1 MSSSSLPPIKGLS
14 ALNSLSH
21 RCPETNSSIITDN
34 DYDGGN
40 GDDIVT
46 FTSDNL
52 LCAFVELFIKT
63 PPSSLAS
70 TAAFYN
76 IGERTLKR
84 YQSQIASTL
93 GLSQNSSRLIRD
105 HFLRQYTV
113 DSATIFLRNYCCE
126 VRAPSQ
132 NSRYNGGYSR
142 KRVKN
147 GEHHSVNPAS
157 SSESTNIMD
166 ENFEEEEVT
175 AAMNNLAFE
184 ESNANFFS
192 FKPRTSLSTVFEEK
206 FLFEYNVKVYFNGQP
221 LLCLIFKASEFLE
234 ISRVKHLSAAEVV
247 VEISSQT
254 AARKNKVKK
263 CTVGEGPPSQA
274 MYAAKLVVDL
284 ERTKVELDN
293 ARAARKAVKAA
304 QTLMSKLAIGTNL
317 LLLLF

>member
-1 MSSSSLPPIKGLS
+1 M
-14 ALNSLSH
+14 
-21 RCPETNSSIITDN
+21 
-34 DYDGGN
+34 
-40 GDDIVT
+40 
-46 FTSDNL
+46 
-52 LCAFVELFIKT
+52 FIKT

-70 TAAFYN
+70 TAAFYS

-93 GLSQNSSRLIRD
+93 GLSQNSSHLIRD

-126 VRAPSQ
+126 VRALSQ

-184 ESNANFFS
+184 ESNAIFFS

-221 LLCLIFKASEFLE
+221 SLCLIFKASEFLE

-263 CTVGEGPPSQA
+263 CTVGEGPSQA
-274 MYAAKLVVDL
+274 MYAAKLVDL

-304 QTLMSKLAIGTNL
+304 QTLMSKLAMVGTNL
-317 LLLLF
+317 LLLLFLICSRT